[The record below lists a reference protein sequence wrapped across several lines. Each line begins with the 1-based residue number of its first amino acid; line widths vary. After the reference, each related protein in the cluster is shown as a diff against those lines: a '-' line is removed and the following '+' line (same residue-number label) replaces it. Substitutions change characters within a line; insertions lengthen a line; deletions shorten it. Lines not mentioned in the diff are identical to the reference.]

1 MSEFENAMMRQVLSV
16 PELLAEVYKDVE
28 PQVRYVLTTPEIYS
42 IKKVVLT
49 SCGDG
54 YAACLA
60 AKRAFERFLQIPIEV
75 VDPLSLGRYY
85 QMKWVGESPCDP
97 LVIAVS
103 NSGMVTRVVEAVER
117 MRAHNALTIAVTGNP
132 DSPLGKAAEKHI
144 VPRIPKFES
153 SPGVRSYAVLQMIVY
168 LLAIRMGEVRL
179 KYTMDQANE
188 YRKEVREMPAHFLQD
203 AESVCDLALQVAK
216 EFADCTSAEMIG
228 CGADYGT
235 AWYGHEKMY
244 EAAGIPAV
252 HLDSENWFHVNYF
265 LKDVKNTLT
274 MVFAS
279 KENEAA
285 SRTAELVT
293 RLNQMG
299 RKFVLVTDDENL
311 EAPYRFLTPKSEN
324 GLFMAMC
331 GHAVPALVAG
341 YLAAMREEPYSRGFK
356 GIWAE
361 GEGVYNTVNSEK
373 VCVD

>member
-1 MSEFENAMMRQVLSV
+1 MYDYENAMLRQVLSV
-16 PELLAEVYKDVE
+16 PELLTEIYKDVE
-28 PQVRYVLTTPEIYS
+28 PQVRYVLTTPQIYS
-42 IKKVVLT
+42 VKKVVLT

-117 MRAHNALTIAVTGNP
+117 MRSHNALTIAVTGNP

-144 VPRIPKFES
+144 VPKIPRFES
-153 SPGVRSYAVLQMIVY
+153 SPGIRSYAVLQMIVY

-188 YRKEVREMPAHFLQD
+188 YRREVRELPGMFLEN
-203 AESVCDLALQVAK
+203 AEDVCAKTLEVAK
-216 EFADCTSAEMIG
+216 EFKNCTSAEMIG

-279 KENEAA
+279 KENEAH
-285 SRTAELVT
+285 SRTKELVT
-293 RLNQMG
+293 RMNQMG
-299 RKFVLVTDDENL
+299 RRFVLVTDDESL
-311 EAPYRFLTPKSEN
+311 EAYYRFLTPASDN

-331 GHAVPALVAG
+331 GHMVPALVAG
-341 YLAAMREEPYSRGFK
+341 YLAAMREEPYSRGFR

-373 VCVD
+373 VSID

>member
-1 MSEFENAMMRQVLSV
+1 
-16 PELLAEVYKDVE
+16 VE
-28 PQVRYVLTTPEIYS
+28 PQVRYVLTTPQIYS
-42 IKKVVLT
+42 VKKVVLT

-117 MRAHNALTIAVTGNP
+117 MRSHNALTIAVTGNP

-144 VPRIPKFES
+144 VPKIPKFES
-153 SPGVRSYAVLQMIVY
+153 SPGIRSYAVLQMIVY

-188 YRKEVREMPAHFLQD
+188 YRREVREMPGLFLEN
-203 AESVCDLALQVAK
+203 AEEICARTLEVAK
-216 EFADCTSAEMIG
+216 EFKDCTSAEMIG

-265 LKDVKNTLT
+265 LKDVGNTLT

-279 KENEAA
+279 RENEAH
-285 SRTAELVT
+285 SRTQELVE
-293 RLNQMG
+293 RMNQMG
-299 RKFVLVTDDENL
+299 RRFVLVTDDESL
-311 EAPYRFLTPKSEN
+311 EAPYRFLTPASDN

-331 GHAVPALVAG
+331 GHMVPALVAG

-361 GEGVYNTVNSEK
+361 SEGVYNTVNSRK
-373 VCVD
+373 VSLD

>member
-1 MSEFENAMMRQVLSV
+1 MYDCENAMLRQVLSE
-16 PELLAEVYKDVE
+16 PELLTEIYKDVE
-28 PQVRYVLTTPEIYS
+28 PQVRYVLTTPQIYS
-42 IKKVVLT
+42 VKKVVLT

-117 MRAHNALTIAVTGNP
+117 MRSHNALTIAVTGNP

-144 VPRIPKFES
+144 VPKIPKFES
-153 SPGVRSYAVLQMIVY
+153 SPGIRSYAVLQMIVY

-188 YRKEVREMPAHFLQD
+188 YRREVRELPGMFLKD
-203 AESVCDLALQVAK
+203 AEAVFAKTLEVAK
-216 EFADCTSAEMIG
+216 EFKDCTSAEMIG
-228 CGADYGT
+228 CGTDYGT

-279 KENEAA
+279 KENEAH
-285 SRTAELVT
+285 SRTKELVT
-293 RLNQMG
+293 RMNQMG
-299 RKFVLVTDDENL
+299 RRFVLVTDDESL
-311 EAPYRFLTPKSEN
+311 EAPYRFLTPASGN

-331 GHAVPALVAG
+331 GHMVPALVAG

-373 VCVD
+373 VSID